1 MNASVEAEEDLPGSS
16 LIDEYLVFL
25 AVMQERS
32 ELTIL
37 AYRGDLLRLL
47 GYLLSHETSI
57 LGANRQDLAAFLAD
71 YKCTTSARS
80 AARAAS
86 AARGLYSYLIASG
99 QMVYDPMEGL
109 RLHTEIA
116 SLPKALSVADT
127 MALLEATMPTDPLA
141 SRDRAMLELLY
152 ASGMR
157 ISELVGLD
165 LEDLREDSFWL
176 TVTGKGSKERLV
188 PVPPIAASFLSGYL
202 SESRRQLIRNHP
214 AERAVFVNQT
224 GARLTRQ
231 GAWFALKKRAQAV
244 GLGSRFSPHTL
255 RHSCATHL
263 VEAGA
268 DLRVIQE
275 LLGHA
280 SIATTEIYTKVSVA
294 HLTKVYN
301 EFHPR
306 ASRS

>member
-1 MNASVEAEEDLPGSS
+1 VNASAEVGVDLPGSS

-32 ELTIL
+32 ELTMV

-47 GYLLSHETSI
+47 GHLLDHGSSL
-57 LGANRQDLAAFLAD
+57 LGANRRDLEAFLSD
-71 YKCTTSARS
+71 YQHSTSARS

-86 AARGLYSYLIASG
+86 AVRGLYTYLIGTG
-99 QMVYDPMEGL
+99 QVVHDPMEGL

-116 SLPKALSVADT
+116 SLPKALSVEET
-127 MALLEATMPTDPLA
+127 VALLEATEVKDPLG
-141 SRDRAMLELLY
+141 SRDRTMLELLY

-157 ISELVGLD
+157 ISELVGLN

-188 PVPPIAASFLSGYL
+188 PVPPIAASFLSDYL
-202 SESRRQLIRNHP
+202 DGARRVLIGKRC
-214 AERAVFVNQT
+214 EQRAVFVNNT
-224 GARLTRQ
+224 GGRLTRQ
-231 GAWFALKKRAQAV
+231 GAWFALKRRAQAV
-244 GLGSRFSPHTL
+244 GLGNRFSPHTL

-275 LLGHA
+275 LLGHS

-301 EFHPR
+301 QSHPR

>member
-1 MNASVEAEEDLPGSS
+1 MNASAGADLPGSS
-16 LIDEYLVFL
+16 LIDEFLVFL

-32 ELTIL
+32 DLTII
-37 AYRGDLLRLL
+37 AYRGDLIRLL
-47 GYLLSHETSI
+47 EHLLEHGSS
-57 LGANRQDLAAFLAD
+57 LVDAKRQDIADFLSD
-71 YKCTTSARS
+71 YRDTTSARS

-86 AARGLYSYLIASG
+86 AIRGFYSYLIGTG
-99 QMVYDPMEGL
+99 QVGIDPMEGL

-116 SLPKALSVADT
+116 SLPKALSVDET
-127 MALLEATMPTDPLA
+127 MRLLESTVPSDPLS

-157 ISELVGLD
+157 ISELIALN
-165 LEDLREDSFWL
+165 LEDIREDSFWL

-188 PVPPIAASFLSGYL
+188 PVPPIAAGLLSDYIAG
-202 SESRRQLIRNHP
+202 SRRELIKR
-214 AERAVFVNQT
+214 ASGQQAVFVNST
-224 GARLTRQ
+224 GSRLTRQ
-231 GAWFALKKRAQAV
+231 GAWFALKRRAVAV
-244 GLGSRFSPHTL
+244 GLGDRFSPHTL

-275 LLGHA
+275 LLGHS

-301 EFHPR
+301 EHHPR
-306 ASRS
+306 AARS